1 MAQRKAG
8 PATMAYFYCDFR
20 DKDKQNCRGLLLS
33 IISQLC
39 TQSSLCY
46 DILSRFYL
54 AYDNGTRQ
62 PSDDALMRCLNEMLS
77 LPSQSPVY
85 LIVDALDECPNNFGL
100 PTPREE
106 MLDFIKGLV
115 GLRLPNLHL
124 CLTSRPE
131 IDIQTS
137 LEPLKPLSVSLHS
150 RSGQKKDILDYVT
163 SVVYS
168 DKMMQRWREEDRSF
182 VVTTISERADGM

>member
-8 PATMAYFYCDFR
+8 SATMAYFYCDFR
-20 DKDKQNCRGLLLS
+20 DKDKQSCRGLLLS

-39 TQSSLCY
+39 TQSSLCC

-54 AYDNGTRQ
+54 AHDDGTRK
-62 PSDDALMRCLNEMLS
+62 PSDDALMQCLNEMLS
-77 LPSQSPVY
+77 LPSESPIY
-85 LIVDALDECPNNFGL
+85 LIIDALDECPNNFGL

-106 MLDFIKGLV
+106 MLDFVNGLV
-115 GLRLPNLHL
+115 GPHLPNLHL

-137 LEPLKPLSVSLHS
+137 LEPLKSLSVSLHS
-150 RSGQKKDILDYVT
+150 RSGQKKDILDYIS
-163 SVVYS
+163 SVVLS
-168 DKMMQRWREEDRSF
+168 DPKMRRWREDDKRLVIETLF
-182 VVTTISERADGM
+182 ERADGM

>member
-8 PATMAYFYCDFR
+8 SATMAYFYCDFR
-20 DKDKQNCRGLLLS
+20 DKDKQSCRGLLLS

-39 TQSSLCY
+39 TQSSLCC

-54 AYDNGTRQ
+54 AHDDGTRK
-62 PSDDALMRCLNEMLS
+62 PSDDALMQCLNEMLS
-77 LPSQSPVY
+77 LPSESPIY
-85 LIVDALDECPNNFGL
+85 LIIDALDECPNNFGL

-106 MLDFIKGLV
+106 MLDFVYSLV
-115 GLRLPNLHL
+115 GPHLPNLHL

-137 LEPLKPLSVSLHS
+137 LEPLKSLSVSLHS
-150 RSGQKKDILDYVT
+150 RSGQKKDILDYIS
-163 SVVYS
+163 SVVLS
-168 DKMMQRWREEDRSF
+168 DPKMRRWREDDKRLVIETLF
-182 VVTTISERADGM
+182 ERADGM

>member
-1 MAQRKAG
+1 
-8 PATMAYFYCDFR
+8 MAYFYCDFR

-33 IISQLC
+33 IISQLY
-39 TQSSLCY
+39 TQSSLCC

-54 AYDNGTRQ
+54 AHDDGTRK
-62 PSDDALMRCLNEMLS
+62 PSEEVLMQCLNEMLS
-77 LPSQSPVY
+77 LPGQIPIY

-106 MLDFIKGLV
+106 MLDFVKGLV
-115 GLRLPNLHL
+115 DLRLPNLHV

-131 IDIQTS
+131 IDIRTTLESLTS
-137 LEPLKPLSVSLHS
+137 LCISLHDQ
-150 RSGQKKDILDYVT
+150 SGQTKDIIDYVS

-168 DKMMQRWREEDRSF
+168 DKMMQRWREEDRSL
-182 VVTTISERADGM
+182 VIKTLTERANGM

>member
-1 MAQRKAG
+1 MAQHKAG
-8 PATMAYFYCDFR
+8 SAIVAYFYCDFR
-20 DKDKQNCRGLLLS
+20 DEDKQNCRGLLLS

-39 TQSSLCY
+39 TQSSLCC

-54 AYDNGTRQ
+54 AHDDGTRK
-62 PSDDALMRCLNEMLS
+62 PSDDALMQCLNEMLS
-77 LPSQSPVY
+77 LPSQFY

-106 MLDFIKGLV
+106 TLDFVKGLV
-115 GLRLPNLHL
+115 GLRLPNLRL

-131 IDIQTS
+131 IDIRTT
-137 LEPLKPLSVSLHS
+137 LEPLTSLCVSLHNQ
-150 RSGQKKDILDYVT
+150 SGQIKDIMDYIS

-168 DKMMQRWREEDRSF
+168 DKMMQRWREGDRRL
-182 VVTTISERADGM
+182 VVKTLSERADGM

>member
-137 LEPLKPLSVSLHS
+137 LEPLKPLAVSLHN

-168 DKMMQRWREEDRSF
+168 DKMMQRWREEDRSL